1 MNEKWTA
8 SGLARYSEEFFRAAR
23 AVDKDMGRDEGYEII
38 APVPVQFLVAHSI
51 ELILKAYLQYR
62 GSSKKQLQNLG
73 HDLLT
78 CFEEAVNVGL
88 NYTMDD
94 GQLEALKALSHLHST
109 TQLRYIKPGM
119 FPIMGPISK
128 IAKDLQD
135 VVCPVVGYEQK
146 LQMFIG

>member
-8 SGLARYSEEFFRAAR
+8 AGLARYSEEFFRAAR

-62 GSSKKQLQNLG
+62 GRSKKQLQNLG

-94 GQLEALKALSHLHST
+94 GQLEALKALSHLHAT
-109 TQLRYIKPGM
+109 TQLGYIQSGM
-119 FPIMGPISK
+119 KTFPLMGPISK

-135 VVCPVVGYEQK
+135 VVSLSPRSR
-146 LQMFIG
+146 LASLL